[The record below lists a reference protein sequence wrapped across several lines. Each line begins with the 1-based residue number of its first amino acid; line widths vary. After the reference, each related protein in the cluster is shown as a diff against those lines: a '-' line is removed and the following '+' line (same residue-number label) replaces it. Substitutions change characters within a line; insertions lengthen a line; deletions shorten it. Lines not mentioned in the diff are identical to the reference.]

1 MEKKEFQ
8 KIVKKVLKEIG
19 FQFKG
24 NNAHKICGDD
34 YLLGICLEHHS
45 YHKAYAIEFGVV
57 YLPDDNKVPFRGWFD
72 WHNQFLFTKKAEDDI
87 EKYKIEVFADYEE
100 EYLIDYFEY
109 EERGGEELIEQIKS
123 NIDRR
128 MKVILEKEYVLEY
141 YAKHIE
147 VFARLPICTIE
158 KLIKLYDFDRKHIN
172 RLRQQW
178 GYDKFD
184 F

>member
-1 MEKKEFQ
+1 M
-8 KIVKKVLKEIG
+8 
-19 FQFKG
+19 
-24 NNAHKICGDD
+24 
-34 YLLGICLEHHS
+34 
-45 YHKAYAIEFGVV
+45 
-57 YLPDDNKVPFRGWFD
+57 
-72 WHNQFLFTKKAEDDI
+72 
-87 EKYKIEVFADYEE
+87 
-100 EYLIDYFEY
+100 IDYFEY